1 MIIRLCRRRK
11 EHRHILLRQ
20 IAKRLNGF
28 ERRRKQFC
36 RQALRFIEN
45 DYRIRQPMQFPKIR
59 GFCRKQPLEKSHGC
73 GHNDWHIPA
82 LCKLSLLFCQ
92 LPLAM
97 IFQQNVIPKD
107 FPIFNCILF
116 RQRNK
121 RQHNDD
127 SLLTVLAALAQRKM
141 QQGQRFSCA
150 SRRCQGINSRRMIPR
165 PAARFKQ
172 LIPLF
177 CQYSQW

>member
-11 EHRHILLRQ
+11 EHRHIFLRQ

-127 SLLTVLAALAQRKM
+127 SLLTVLAALEPSRWPPIFL
-141 QQGQRFSCA
+141 GESLA
-150 SRRCQGINSRRMIPR
+150 SGTSSTSSTSKGCSKTLAM
-165 PAARFKQ
+165 
-172 LIPLF
+172 
-177 CQYSQW
+177 